1 MANFT
6 YVALNKQGKE
16 VKGTIDAADENSARA
31 KLKALRPSSVGQASR
46 ISGVSP
52 ADISVLLVYLEHIK
66 NGNK

>member
-31 KLKALRPSSVGQASR
+31 KLKADGFTPLQVNVAGVLDKN
-46 ISGVSP
+46 ISFGGGKVKTR
-52 ADISVLLVYLEHIK
+52 DLSVL
-66 NGNK
+66 